1 MRLLLVEDDQQLA
14 DGLYTEL
21 SAEGYAVDRASNGV
35 DAQYMGEQQTYDVVV
50 LDLGLP
56 GRSGLDVLR
65 NWRTQGLFYPVLIL
79 TARDSWQERVD
90 GLQAGADDY
99 LGKPFQIQ
107 ELLARLQALLRR
119 SSVHNRPQLD
129 ISGVR
134 LDEQQQRVEVDG
146 VAVDLTAMEYR
157 LLRFLMR
164 HAGEVIAKQRLYDA
178 VYEWDAEHDINII
191 EVYIRRLR
199 EKLGKDH
206 IETRR
211 GQGYCFRVTS

>member
-1 MRLLLVEDDQQLA
+1 
-14 DGLYTEL
+14 
-21 SAEGYAVDRASNGV
+21 
-35 DAQYMGEQQTYDVVV
+35 
-50 LDLGLP
+50 
-56 GRSGLDVLR
+56 
-65 NWRTQGLFYPVLIL
+65 
-79 TARDSWQERVD
+79 
-90 GLQAGADDY
+90 
-99 LGKPFQIQ
+99 
-107 ELLARLQALLRR
+107 LLRR

-146 VAVDLTAMEYR
+146 VAVDLTDMEYR